1 MARETRPVI
10 AINEVTGERREFG
23 SAYAVGKAFGTNH
36 THVLISIMM
45 GTSVKGW
52 KVYDTPDNIRRR
64 IADLE
69 EQIMMLTPGIRK
81 NL

>member
-10 AINEVTGERREFG
+10 AINEETGVRKEF
-23 SAYAVGKAFGTNH
+23 SSVYAAAQEFKTNH
-36 THVLISIMM
+36 THVLISMAM

-52 KVYDTPDNIRRR
+52 KVFDTPDNIRRR

-69 EQIMMLTPGIRK
+69 DQIKMLEG
-81 NL
+81 